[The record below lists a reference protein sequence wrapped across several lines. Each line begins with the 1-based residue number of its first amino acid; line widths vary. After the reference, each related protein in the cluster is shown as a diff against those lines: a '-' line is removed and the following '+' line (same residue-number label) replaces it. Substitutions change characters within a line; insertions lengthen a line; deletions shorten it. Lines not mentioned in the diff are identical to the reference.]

1 MVIKT
6 KFKYQNIYPKWHS
19 IISVIHFLFPLLHYI
34 YYYKIYIC
42 QVIASLSIPMNSNF
56 QQSNL
61 FAFTYPNKKK
71 KKNKKKQK
79 KKRENETKTLKTWT
93 QIAK

>member
-1 MVIKT
+1 M
-6 KFKYQNIYPKWHS
+6 
-19 IISVIHFLFPLLHYI
+19 
-34 YYYKIYIC
+34 
-42 QVIASLSIPMNSNF
+42 SIPMNSNF

-71 KKNKKKQK
+71 RKTRKNKR